1 MHKYYKC
8 CAMDSYIYCFFFFP
22 MSVVLRYTE
31 YTEIYTKN
39 IYSLFKN
46 IYIYM
51 RNICIYNN
59 CCFLIYIFSLISP
72 VARLFDSV
80 MPRAL
85 DNAKEN
91 INEEILKK
99 MVDALLCFF
108 FL

>member
-1 MHKYYKC
+1 
-8 CAMDSYIYCFFFFP
+8 